1 MRHDERIARI
11 LAKPTYGIREVLC
24 RKYLSEEI
32 TNLDIW
38 SLLFDCLLKQ
48 NNHREIAI
56 QSKKL
61 LAAIPGSTDAMKLCM
76 GALIRSMNITEASE
90 IALTLPDSCVTGNPK
105 LAKSVYYLRLLA
117 ALDGRAP
124 EQPAALMDL
133 GGQIETF
140 NRGRLSGRVDVVCY
154 LRCPFHYAIQKE
166 IAGNLRDNRVN
177 TLFSDNIWFALA
189 AKPKVLVVS
198 EALYTELEPVRRH
211 LPECL
216 IVNTRHGLGDK
227 NHAALGAS
235 QCDRICVSSP
245 SIADLLAEQMLVPR
259 EKIWVTGYPQMD
271 GLFRTCAA
279 GPGKTDSQG
288 GRNKTVLFAPTFN
301 PGLSA
306 ATLLT
311 ENLVQSI
318 RGDNTDIHILIRP
331 HPHLPTKAPELI
343 ARWSDEAAIN
353 PNVVLETDS
362 ALNLMDLF
370 VDVDLMIS
378 DVSSAALAWLA
389 LGRPLICLVNRNAAA
404 ESPHYAP
411 DGLEWRMLECAHAVD
426 DPHDLSSAVQAA
438 LQGPDGMAEDRN
450 RFAEYLFG
458 DLKDGMASQR
468 TAGLIINHLRENAP

>member
-1 MRHDERIARI
+1 MRRDERIARI

-259 EKIWVTGYPQMD
+259 EKIWVTGYP
-271 GLFRTCAA
+271 
-279 GPGKTDSQG
+279 
-288 GRNKTVLFAPTFN
+288 
-301 PGLSA
+301 
-306 ATLLT
+306 
-311 ENLVQSI
+311 
-318 RGDNTDIHILIRP
+318 
-331 HPHLPTKAPELI
+331 
-343 ARWSDEAAIN
+343 
-353 PNVVLETDS
+353 
-362 ALNLMDLF
+362 
-370 VDVDLMIS
+370 
-378 DVSSAALAWLA
+378 
-389 LGRPLICLVNRNAAA
+389 
-404 ESPHYAP
+404 
-411 DGLEWRMLECAHAVD
+411 
-426 DPHDLSSAVQAA
+426 
-438 LQGPDGMAEDRN
+438 
-450 RFAEYLFG
+450 
-458 DLKDGMASQR
+458 
-468 TAGLIINHLRENAP
+468 